1 MSKNVKDVVC
11 PIHLVLSLSFYQIYQ
26 STNSLVAILLL
37 PPSFVYLAP
46 PPSQFFNIFLNVFFI
61 GNVML
66 ASRMVRSSSFF
77 IVSSL
82 VCDFSSGCSVVG

>member
-46 PPSQFFNIFLNVFFI
+46 PPPNFLIFF
-61 GNVML
+61 
-66 ASRMVRSSSFF
+66 
-77 IVSSL
+77 
-82 VCDFSSGCSVVG
+82 